1 MSKNIGKADA
11 NASGQLLCDSN
22 NNIGTTLLEASWK
35 WGVVKEWWSV
45 LI

>member
-11 NASGQLLCDSN
+11 NASGQLLCDCN
-22 NNIGTTLLEASWK
+22 NKIGTTLLEASWK
-35 WGVVKEWWSV
+35 WGAVREWQSV